1 MDVTKNG
8 KTLYHIQNM
17 NICSDGEPFD
27 VFVFTDHFPTESD
40 LRELYSR
47 EFPDEQP
54 DDDSYLDEFLTSSNI
69 YTIVAEEL

>member
-1 MDVTKNG
+1 MPYEKDG
-8 KTLYHIQNM
+8 KTLYHIQNL

-27 VFVFTDHFPTESD
+27 VFVLSGHFPTKDD

-47 EFPDEQP
+47 EFP

-69 YTIVAEEL
+69 YNVFVEEL